1 MKTLAAALLL
11 CATSLLQVASAAP
24 KTVDAGLIVSVSRD
38 FINEYKNTFNM
49 EFLKRMQQSYL
60 TDVEKHFEAS
70 ILDVRYRM
78 ENITIAKAVY
88 NPRNTKIAIAEK
100 KPQFFIN
107 LEDCDFEVH
116 FDYILET
123 TPERVSERGSG
134 VFEMQDLNLTVKAS
148 PFVKDN
154 FFQFEL
160 ADVIIDMSDFN
171 LTFKGGD
178 VAFLIDNFS
187 DTLKEFVREYIVGQM
202 EEPARKA
209 LESMVNDMLLREPRE
224 IDVDGD
230 QVEVDYRFVGDGVQV
245 TDDFFSIIMD
255 GTVSATSQRGK
266 NRTQS
271 DKYSKMPLH
280 D

>member
-1 MKTLAAALLL
+1 M
-11 CATSLLQVASAAP
+11 
-24 KTVDAGLIVSVSRD
+24 
-38 FINEYKNTFNM
+38 
-49 EFLKRMQQSYL
+49 
-60 TDVEKHFEAS
+60 EKHFEAS
-70 ILDVRYRM
+70 ILDVKYRM
-78 ENITIAKAVY
+78 ENISIAKAVY

-107 LEDCDFEVH
+107 LEDCDFEIH

-123 TPERVSERGSG
+123 TPELVSERGSG

-154 FFQFEL
+154 FFQFDL

-178 VAFLIDNFS
+178 IAFLIDNFS

-209 LESMVNDMLLREPRE
+209 LEAMVNEMLLREPRE

-230 QVEVDYRFVGDGVQV
+230 QVEVDYRFIGDGVQV
-245 TDDFFSIIMD
+245 TDDFLSIIMD

-266 NRTQS
+266 NIELS
-271 DKYSKMPLH
+271 NKYSKMPLH

>member
-11 CATSLLQVASAAP
+11 CATSFLQAATAAP
-24 KTVDAGLIVSVSRD
+24 RTVDAGLIVSVSRD

-49 EFLKRMQQSYL
+49 EFVKRMQQSYL

-107 LEDCDFEVH
+107 LEDCDFEVN

-123 TPERVSERGSG
+123 TPELVSEHGSG

-178 VAFLIDNFS
+178 IAFLIDNFS

-255 GTVSATSQRGK
+255 GTVSATSQKGK

>member
-11 CATSLLQVASAAP
+11 CATSLLLAATAAP
-24 KTVDAGLIVSVSRD
+24 KSVDAGLIVSVSRD

-107 LEDCDFEVH
+107 LEDCDFEVE

-123 TPERVSERGSG
+123 TPELVSERGSG

-148 PFVKDN
+148 PFVKNN
-154 FFQFEL
+154 FFQFDL

-202 EEPARKA
+202 EDPARKA

-245 TDDFFSIIMD
+245 TDEFFSIIMD

-271 DKYSKMPLH
+271 EKYSKMPLH

>member
-11 CATSLLQVASAAP
+11 CATSFLLAATAAP
-24 KTVDAGLIVSVSRD
+24 RTVDAGLIVSVSRD

-49 EFLKRMQQSYL
+49 EFVKRMQQSYL

-107 LEDCDFEVH
+107 LEDCDFEVN

-123 TPERVSERGSG
+123 TPELVSEHGSG

-178 VAFLIDNFS
+178 IAFLIDNFS

-255 GTVSATSQRGK
+255 GTVSATSQKGK

>member
-24 KTVDAGLIVSVSRD
+24 KSVDAGLIVSVSRD

-123 TPERVSERGSG
+123 TPELVSERGSG

-266 NRTQS
+266 NRTQTE
-271 DKYSKMPLH
+271 KYSKMPLH

>member
-1 MKTLAAALLL
+1 MNTLAAALLL
-11 CATSLLQVASAAP
+11 CATSFLQTATAAP
-24 KTVDAGLIVSVSRD
+24 RTVDAGLIVSVSTD

-49 EFLKRMQQSYL
+49 EFVKRMQQSYL

-107 LEDCDFEVH
+107 LEDCDFEVN

-123 TPERVSERGSG
+123 TPELVSEHGSG

-178 VAFLIDNFS
+178 IAFLIDNFS

-255 GTVSATSQRGK
+255 GTVSATSQKGK

>member
-1 MKTLAAALLL
+1 MNTLAAALLL
-11 CATSLLQVASAAP
+11 CVTSFLQAATAAP
-24 KTVDAGLIVSVSRD
+24 RTVDAGLIISVSRD

-49 EFLKRMQQSYL
+49 EFVKRMQQSYL

-107 LEDCDFEVH
+107 LEDCDFEVN

-123 TPERVSERGSG
+123 TPELVSEHGSG

-178 VAFLIDNFS
+178 IAFLIDNFS

-255 GTVSATSQRGK
+255 GTVTATSQKGK

>member
-1 MKTLAAALLL
+1 MNTLAAALLL
-11 CATSLLQVASAAP
+11 CATSFLQAATAAP
-24 KTVDAGLIVSVSRD
+24 RTVDAGLIVSVSRD

-49 EFLKRMQQSYL
+49 EFVKRMQQSYL

-107 LEDCDFEVH
+107 LEDCDFEVN

-123 TPERVSERGSG
+123 TPELVSEHGSG

-178 VAFLIDNFS
+178 IAFLIDNFS

-255 GTVSATSQRGK
+255 GTVSATSQKGK

>member
-11 CATSLLQVASAAP
+11 CATSFLLAATAAP
-24 KTVDAGLIVSVSRD
+24 RTVDAGLIVSVSRD

-49 EFLKRMQQSYL
+49 EFVKRMQQSYL

-107 LEDCDFEVH
+107 LEDCDFEVN

-123 TPERVSERGSG
+123 TPELVSEHGSG

-178 VAFLIDNFS
+178 IAFLIDNFS

-230 QVEVDYRFVGDGVQV
+230 QVEVDYRFVGDGLQV

-255 GTVSATSQRGK
+255 GTVSATSQKGK
-266 NRTQS
+266 NITQP